1 MVPFKM
7 PILVLTLYL
16 LQGTGASL
24 IKLNGNGYENVVI
37 AIDPNVPEDEKL
49 IQQIEDMISEASTY
63 LYRATEKRFYFESV
77 SILIPKTW
85 QPKSDYEKPKHET
98 YKNADIIIEVPNS
111 PGNDIPRIDQF
122 GKCGERG
129 ERIYLTPRII
139 RGEMLNVFG
148 PKGKVLVHEWA
159 HFRWGVFEEY
169 NEDNPFYQFDGKNV
183 PVKCSEGITGTN
195 KVYAC
200 SGGSC
205 SIRDCWTDPKTGKL
219 NKDCMFIPDKV
230 QSEKASI
237 MFMQSIDSVVEFCTE
252 KNHNRFAPNLQ
263 NKMCYLKSTWE
274 VIQDSE
280 DYKKST
286 PMMAAEPPKSRF
298 SLKQI
303 GERILVL
310 VIDTSRSMKVG
321 NRLNRLR
328 QASQF
333 FLLQIIEKG
342 SWTGIV
348 TFDSSATIQ
357 SELIQIESDV
367 QRKTLISRLPN
378 VTVAGGGAHIC
389 SGLRTAFMVVKKKFL
404 TDGSEMVLL
413 TDGEDN
419 TTNTCFEEVKQS
431 GAIIHTIVLG
441 PSTEKGLEKLSEMTG
456 GMKTTATDNV
466 QNNGLIDAFSALS
479 SGNAAITQRS
489 IKLESKGITLTNE
502 GWMNGTVIIDSTVGK
517 DTLFLVTWT
526 AQQPEMF
533 VTDPSGNIYKN
544 FAVETSSQMAYLQ
557 IPNTA
562 QVGIWTYSL
571 KSSAQTLTLTVTS
584 RAANPT
590 VSPITVDSRMNKDT
604 SRFPSPM
611 IVYAE
616 VRQGSLPIIG
626 ANVTALIESADGTV
640 TLELLDNGAGA
651 DVFKN
656 DGVYSRYFT
665 AYKKNG
671 RYSLKVRA
679 LGGTN
684 TQRSR
689 PKVNGAF
696 YIPGWVE
703 NGEIKMNPPKPEI
716 SEDENQANM
725 QSFSRTSSGGS
736 FIVSNI
742 PPTVPDVFPPNRIID
757 LEANVE
763 DDHINLT
770 WTAPGDDFDTGRAEE
785 YIIKMSKDILTL
797 RENFDAALQVNTTD
811 LIPNDA
817 NAKEDFMFKPD
828 FLIENGTTVFLAIKA
843 VDKANLTSPI
853 SNIAQASLI
862 IPSAEDPFSPSPED
876 PFSPSGTSISTI
888 VLSVVGTVAAVA
900 IIVSV
905 TVCVMKKK
913 R

>member
-7 PILVLTLYL
+7 PIMVLTLYL

-24 IKLNGNGYENVVI
+24 IKLNGNGYEDVVI

-111 PGNDIPRIDQF
+111 PGNDIPRNDQF

-328 QASQF
+328 QALQF

-357 SELIQIESDV
+357 SELMQIESDV
-367 QRKTLISRLPN
+367 QRKTLISRLPT

-489 IKLESKGITLTNE
+489 IELESKGITLTNE
-502 GWMNGTVIIDSTVGK
+502 GWMNGTVIFDNTVGK

-571 KSSAQTLTLTVTS
+571 KSSAQTLTLTITS

-590 VSPITVDSRMNKDT
+590 VPPFTVDSRMHKDT
-604 SRFPSPM
+604 SSFPSPM

-616 VRQGSLPIIG
+616 VHQGSLPILG
-626 ANVTALIESADGTV
+626 ANVTALIESADGTTV
-640 TLELLDNGAGA
+640 TLQLLDNGAGA
-651 DVFKN
+651 DSFKN
-656 DGVYSRYFT
+656 DGVYSRYFLG
-665 AYKKNG
+665 YKTDG
-671 RYSLKVRA
+671 QYSLKVRA
-679 LGGTN
+679 LGRTN

-689 PKVNGAF
+689 SQVNRAM
-696 YIPGWVE
+696 YIQGS
-703 NGEIKMNPPKPEI
+703 I
-716 SEDENQANM
+716 NQAD
-725 QSFSRTSSGGS
+725 R
-736 FIVSNI
+736 
-742 PPTVPDVFPPNRIID
+742 
-757 LEANVE
+757 
-763 DDHINLT
+763 
-770 WTAPGDDFDTGRAEE
+770 
-785 YIIKMSKDILTL
+785 YIIRMSKDLPTL
-797 RENFDAALQVNTTD
+797 SSYFDSALQVNTD
-811 LIPNDA
+811 NLIPNYA
-817 NAKEDFMFKPD
+817 NSKEVFVFKPKG
-828 FLIENGTTVFLAIKA
+828 LRIENGTVIYLAIKA
-843 VDKANLTSPI
+843 VDKANLMSPI
-853 SNIAQASLI
+853 SNIAQVYMFTS
-862 IPSAEDPFSPSPED
+862 SPKDQNDSSP
-876 PFSPSGTSISTI
+876 GTSISII
-888 VLSVVGTVAAVA
+888 VLSVVGILVA
-900 IIVSV
+900 IAIIACVIVYLLSN
-905 TVCVMKKK
+905 T
-913 R
+913 RTQD

>member
-1 MVPFKM
+1 MVSFKM
-7 PILVLTLYL
+7 LILILTLFL
-16 LQGTGASL
+16 LRGAGASL
-24 IKLNGNGYENVVI
+24 IKLNGNGYEDVVI

-49 IQQIEDMISEASTY
+49 IQQIQDMVTEASTY
-63 LYRATEKRFYFESV
+63 LYGATEKRFYFKAV
-77 SILIPKTW
+77 SILIPETW
-85 QPKSDYEKPKHET
+85 QKKNEYEEPKLET
-98 YKNADIIIEVPNS
+98 YKKADIVIEVPNP
-111 PGNDIPRIDQF
+111 PGFDVPRTDQF
-122 GKCGERG
+122 GQCGDKG
-129 ERIYLTPRII
+129 ERIRLTPAIVL
-139 RGEMLNVFG
+139 GEKLNEYG
-148 PKGKVLVHEWA
+148 PQGKILVHEWA
-159 HFRWGVFEEY
+159 HLRWGVFEEY
-169 NEDNPFYQFDGKNV
+169 NEEEPFYQHDGRNV
-183 PVKCSEGITGTN
+183 PVKCSDGITGTN

-205 SIRDCWTDPKTGKL
+205 SIRNCRTDPKTGKL

-230 QSEKASI
+230 QGEKASI

-252 KNHNRFAPNLQ
+252 KNHNTLAPNPQ
-263 NKMCYLKSTWE
+263 NKMCNSRSTWE
-274 VIQDSE
+274 VIQNSE
-280 DYKKST
+280 DYKNSI
-286 PMMAAEPPKSRF
+286 PMTEAKPPHPIF

-303 GERILVL
+303 RERVLILVL
-310 VIDTSRSMKVG
+310 DKSGSMAG
-321 NRLNRLR
+321 GDRLNRLN
-328 QASQF
+328 QASQL

-342 SWTGIV
+342 SWTGMV

-357 SELIQIESDV
+357 SALIQIETDA
-367 QRKTLISRLPN
+367 QRNSLISRLP
-378 VTVAGGGAHIC
+378 TAAGGGTSIC
-389 SGLRTAFMVVKKKFL
+389 SGLRTAFTVIKNKFS
-404 TDGSEMVLL
+404 TDGSEIVLL
-413 TDGEDN
+413 TDGEDS
-419 TTNTCFEEVKQS
+419 TISSCFDEVKQS
-431 GAIIHTIVLG
+431 GAIIHTVALG
-441 PSTEKGLEKLSEMTG
+441 PSADPGLEELAKMTG
-456 GMKTTATDNV
+456 GMKTSATDNA

-479 SGNAAITQRS
+479 SENGAITQRS
-489 IKLESKGITLTNE
+489 IQLDSKGVTLTNE
-502 GWMNGTVIIDSTVGK
+502 DWMNGTVIFDSTVGK
-517 DTLFLVTWT
+517 DTLFLVMWT

-533 VTDPSGNIYKN
+533 VMDPSGNIYKN

-584 RAANPT
+584 RAANPN

-604 SRFPSPM
+604 SSFPSPM

-626 ANVTALIESADGTV
+626 ADVTALIESADGTTV

-665 AYKKNG
+665 AYKENG

-742 PPTVPDVFPPNRIID
+742 PTTVPDVFPPNRIID

-817 NAKEDFMFKPD
+817 NSKEDFMFKPD

-862 IPSAEDPFSPSPED
+862 IPSAEDPFSPSAEDPFSPSAEDPFSPSPED

-888 VLSVVGTVAAVA
+888 VNILNNCFLTF
-900 IIVSV
+900 
-905 TVCVMKKK
+905 
-913 R
+913 

>member
-24 IKLNGNGYENVVI
+24 IKLNGNGYEDVVI

-195 KVYAC
+195 KVYTC

-342 SWTGIV
+342 SWTGVV

-367 QRKTLISRLPN
+367 QRKTLISRLPT

-404 TDGSEMVLL
+404 TDGSEMALL

-502 GWMNGTVIIDSTVGK
+502 GWMNGTVIFDSTVGK

-571 KSSAQTLTLTVTS
+571 KSSAQTLTLTITS

-590 VSPITVDSRMNKDT
+590 VPPFTVDSRMHKDT
-604 SRFPSPM
+604 SSFPSPM

-616 VRQGSLPIIG
+616 VRQGSLPILG
-626 ANVTALIESADGTV
+626 ANVTALIESADGTTV
-640 TLELLDNGAGA
+640 TLQLLDNGAGA
-651 DVFKN
+651 DSFKN
-656 DGVYSRYFT
+656 DGVYSRYFLG
-665 AYKKNG
+665 YKTDG
-671 RYSLKVRA
+671 QYSLKVRA
-679 LGGTN
+679 LGRTN

-689 PKVNGAF
+689 SQVNRAM
-696 YIPGWVE
+696 YIPGSIDQAGQIQV
-703 NGEIKMNPPKPEI
+703 NKPKPTL
-716 SEDENQANM
+716 SPGMPQTGFNVVSTGD
-725 QSFSRTSSGGS
+725 SFL
-736 FIVSNI
+736 VSNDPSSQPSQTDI
-742 PPTVPDVFPPNRIID
+742 FPPCRIKD
-757 LEANVE
+757 LKANFE
-763 DDHINLT
+763 EDHIRLT
-770 WTAPGDDFDTGRAEE
+770 WTAPGDDFDTGRADR
-785 YIIKMSKDILTL
+785 YIIRMSKDLPTL
-797 RENFDAALQVNTTD
+797 SSYFDSALQVNTD
-811 LIPNDA
+811 NLIPNYA
-817 NAKEDFMFKPD
+817 NSKEVFVFKPKG
-828 FLIENGTTVFLAIKA
+828 LRIENGTVIYLAIKA
-843 VDKANLTSPI
+843 VDKANLMSPI
-853 SNIAQASLI
+853 SNIAQVYMFTS
-862 IPSAEDPFSPSPED
+862 SPKDQNDSSP
-876 PFSPSGTSISTI
+876 GTSISII
-888 VLSVVGTVAAVA
+888 VLSVVGILVA
-900 IIVSV
+900 IAIIACVIVYLLSN
-905 TVCVMKKK
+905 T
-913 R
+913 RTQD

>member
-24 IKLNGNGYENVVI
+24 IKLNGNGYEDVVI

-195 KVYAC
+195 KVYTC

-342 SWTGIV
+342 SWTGVV

-367 QRKTLISRLPN
+367 QRKTLISRLPT

-404 TDGSEMVLL
+404 TDGSEMALL

-502 GWMNGTVIIDSTVGK
+502 GWMNGTVIFDSTVGK

-571 KSSAQTLTLTVTS
+571 KSSAQTLTLTITS

-590 VSPITVDSRMNKDT
+590 VPPFTVDSRMHKDT
-604 SRFPSPM
+604 SSFPSPM

-616 VRQGSLPIIG
+616 VHQGSLPILG
-626 ANVTALIESADGTV
+626 ANVTALIESADGTTV
-640 TLELLDNGAGA
+640 TLQLLDNGAGA
-651 DVFKN
+651 DSFKN
-656 DGVYSRYFT
+656 DGVYSRYFLG
-665 AYKKNG
+665 YKTDG
-671 RYSLKVRA
+671 QYSLKVRA
-679 LGGTN
+679 LGRTN

-689 PKVNGAF
+689 SQVNRAMYVQGS
-696 YIPGWVE
+696 I
-703 NGEIKMNPPKPEI
+703 
-716 SEDENQANM
+716 NQAD
-725 QSFSRTSSGGS
+725 R
-736 FIVSNI
+736 
-742 PPTVPDVFPPNRIID
+742 
-757 LEANVE
+757 
-763 DDHINLT
+763 
-770 WTAPGDDFDTGRAEE
+770 
-785 YIIKMSKDILTL
+785 YIIRMSKDLPTL
-797 RENFDAALQVNTTD
+797 SSYFDSALQVNTD
-811 LIPNDA
+811 NLIPNYA
-817 NAKEDFMFKPD
+817 NSKEVFVFKPKG
-828 FLIENGTTVFLAIKA
+828 LRIENGTVIYLAIKA
-843 VDKANLTSPI
+843 VDKANLMSPI
-853 SNIAQASLI
+853 SNIAQVYMFTS
-862 IPSAEDPFSPSPED
+862 SPKDQNDSSP
-876 PFSPSGTSISTI
+876 GTSISII
-888 VLSVVGTVAAVA
+888 VLSVVGILVA
-900 IIVSV
+900 IAIIACVIVYLLSN
-905 TVCVMKKK
+905 T
-913 R
+913 RTQD